1 MSEQGSGIIRGR
13 RGPIVWGGLA
23 LLVLVVLGGTVFLSN
38 AAVSASER
46 DAIDR
51 AEDLTASI
59 VASELTRELV
69 LQDITGDDF
78 RRLLVAIQAGI
89 LSDDQVATVRVW
101 RTDGNL
107 IFSTAQRDEPAE
119 VVAADDPQIQAAA
132 EGEVVSVL
140 STEIEPQVGLRR
152 PGEELLQTYVPVS
165 LLTDSFV
172 EAVVE
177 VDQRYGAIRN
187 DALTLWR
194 PVQILLVVGF
204 VLVVGGLVRALRA
217 SSGAKEGA
225 KEGSGASPTVT
236 YSRADDR
243 VVQEA
248 KERVQ
253 AAERKAKEAEDRL
266 REREEQGAA
275 APDSSAL
282 EELDLKLRAADA
294 EREQHMGEIQR
305 LRAALAAKEADLV
318 LARDGN
324 GNTKAE
330 VKQANKL
337 IAEAD
342 GRASEAE
349 QKAAAAERR
358 AAEAA
363 QRAVDS
369 SGRALEMEAQI
380 RSLEEKL
387 AQVGPTP
394 GASAP
399 TSRREERKAAS
410 DLRRSNDDLMKT
422 KAELAK
428 TLATLQAA
436 TTKLGT
442 TETELGFARG
452 ELGTSQTRQARV
464 EAERDSFRAKI
475 AELEVT
481 LAEARARVSADAA
494 GGSSPHDGEVIAA
507 LEERAGDAEK
517 RLVDTEERFADA
529 RTQLTESDARLAEA
543 LARLE
548 ELEQARSSLEGDGG
562 PGGSDPESRIAEL
575 EKARRTDVEGLNRAQ
590 EAFANTQ
597 VELTNTTKKL
607 REAERRIRE
616 LEGDSGLKAHGAPTY
631 TPAPEGGA
639 SEPDPTLPVSEDR
652 QVDHDAFEERVSS
665 LRAGLAAAN
674 DLSWDLDREVAG
686 DGLAEHGLPPM
697 PPPEPRPVA
706 DVDPGSDRAR
716 GSDGEAPAGSED
728 VEEEGLS
735 LRERLARAA
744 AARHRG
750 PLV

>member
-1 MSEQGSGIIRGR
+1 M
-13 RGPIVWGGLA
+13 
-23 LLVLVVLGGTVFLSN
+23 LVVLGGTVFLSN
-38 AAVSASER
+38 AAVSASRR

-69 LQDITGDDF
+69 LQDITGDDY

-89 LSDDQVATVRVW
+89 LSDDQIATVRVW

-132 EGEVVSVL
+132 GGEVVSVL

-194 PVQILLVVGF
+194 PVQILLAVGF
-204 VLVVGGLVRALRA
+204 VLVVGGLVRAVRT
-217 SSGAKEGA
+217 SSGAKDGA
-225 KEGSGASPTVT
+225 KEGSGATPTVT

-243 VVQEA
+243 VVREA

-275 APDSSAL
+275 APDNSAL

-294 EREQHMGEIQR
+294 EREQHTGEIQR
-305 LRAALAAKEADLV
+305 LRAALAAKEADLA

-337 IAEAD
+337 IAAAD

-394 GASAP
+394 EASAP

-410 DLRRSNDDLMKT
+410 DLKRANDELTKT

-428 TLATLQAA
+428 TVAELQAA
-436 TTKLGT
+436 RTKLGT

-452 ELGTSQTRQARV
+452 ELGTSQTHQARV
-464 EAERDSFRAKI
+464 ESERDELRATM
-475 AELEVT
+475 AELEGA
-481 LAEARARVSADAA
+481 LAEAQARVSAAPDAVGA
-494 GGSSPHDGEVIAA
+494 SSPDDGKVIAA

-517 RLVDTEERFADA
+517 RLVDSEGRFADA

-548 ELEQARSSLEGDGG
+548 ELEQARSSLEGEDDPGESIAVRASPSSSG
-562 PGGSDPESRIAEL
+562 PVEPTSRSSTEPRRRSPTRRWSSRTRRRSCGKRSGGSASWRAIPASRDA
-575 EKARRTDVEGLNRAQ
+575 APPRTHPPPTG
-590 EAFANTQ
+590 
-597 VELTNTTKKL
+597 
-607 REAERRIRE
+607 ERRNR
-616 LEGDSGLKAHGAPTY
+616 T
-631 TPAPEGGA
+631 
-639 SEPDPTLPVSEDR
+639 
-652 QVDHDAFEERVSS
+652 
-665 LRAGLAAAN
+665 
-674 DLSWDLDREVAG
+674 
-686 DGLAEHGLPPM
+686 
-697 PPPEPRPVA
+697 
-706 DVDPGSDRAR
+706 
-716 GSDGEAPAGSED
+716 
-728 VEEEGLS
+728 
-735 LRERLARAA
+735 
-744 AARHRG
+744 
-750 PLV
+750 